1 MNARYRM
8 RFLRNK
14 GFTLVELVVILII
27 IGALA
32 AVSAPLFFSAQG
44 FRQSGF
50 YNEALASVRYA
61 QKVAVS
67 SGCPVQVAIAANVL
81 TLSQV
86 SAANV
91 ATCTTPPYNAAIAD
105 PSAAGDTYV
114 RSAVTSGTTL
124 ASSTAAFLFCPL
136 GNTQSAAD
144 AAPHC
149 TGNYGN
155 VNVTVTVAG
164 TQTFNV
170 IGVTGHVR

>member
-1 MNARYRM
+1 MSVQYRM
-8 RFLRNK
+8 GFIRDN
-14 GFTLVELVVILII
+14 GFTLVELVVTLII

-32 AVSAPLFFSAQG
+32 AASAPLFFSAQS
-44 FRQSGF
+44 FKQSGF

-91 ATCTTPPYNAAIAD
+91 ATCTTPPYDTAVAD
-105 PSAAGDTYV
+105 PSSAGDTYV

-124 ASSTAAFLFCPL
+124 VSSAATFLFCPL

-144 AAPHC
+144 VAPHC

-155 VNVTVTVAG
+155 VNVTVTVGG
-164 TQTFNV
+164 TQTFSV
-170 IGVTGHVR
+170 TGVTGHVR